1 MIPRFGRDRRVD
13 APTTRVVGPIRRRDQ
28 REEHHTKA
36 ATGGLGPVVQ
46 ERWTSESVDPLRRI
60 FFPETRPQNVP
71 HRSWRNVADGPVNPE
86 RVEVRNAARMTEIV
100 KGVATWLGANLVGVC
115 ALDQAFVFTHHGLR
129 IDFHKGR
136 AGQPVDLPHRYAIS
150 MAIEMEPENL
160 RNSPSFV
167 DGAAVGK
174 AYMESSKLAVHLAAY
189 IRELGWPAK
198 AHAFINEDVLHVP
211 IAVTAGLGELARN
224 GSLITRRYGPR
235 VRLSTVTTDLP
246 LVPDRPVD
254 LGVQALCS
262 MCDKCAA
269 NCPAQAIPFGPK
281 TVSNGIER
289 WQVDNDKCM
298 TYWVA
303 NRARFNDCARC
314 IATCPWNVP
323 DSGWNR
329 LLTWGIPRSRWWR
342 RAFLWLD
349 DRRRGRKPNP
359 PQEWLYYKI
368 PGDRTTWTI
377 PRVID

>member
-1 MIPRFGRDRRVD
+1 MDRRVD

-36 ATGGLGPVVQ
+36 AIGGLGPVVQ
-46 ERWTSESVDPLRRI
+46 QRWTSESIDPLRRI
-60 FFPETRPQNVP
+60 FFPESRARNVP
-71 HRSWRNVADGPVNPE
+71 HRSWRDVADGPVNPE

-100 KGVATWLGANLVGVC
+100 KGVATWLGAALVGV
-115 ALDQAFVFTHHGLR
+115 AHLDQAFVFTHHGLR

-136 AGQPVDLPHRYAIS
+136 AGQPVDLPHRFAIS
-150 MAIEMEPENL
+150 MAIPMEHENL

-174 AYMESSKLAVHLAAY
+174 AYMESSKLAVHLAAW

-198 AHAFINEDVLHVP
+198 AHFFINEDVLHVP

-224 GSLITRRYGPR
+224 GSIITRKFGPR

-246 LVPDRPVD
+246 LCADKPIDI
-254 LGVQALCS
+254 GVQALCE
-262 MCDKCAA
+262 MCNKCAA
-269 NCPAQAIPFGPK
+269 NCPAQAIPFGGK
-281 TVSNGIER
+281 TVTNGIER

-323 DSGWNR
+323 DTR
-329 LLTWGIPRSRWWR
+329 VQRALTWGIPRSRLWR

-359 PQEWLYYKI
+359 SQEWLYYKV
-368 PGDRTTWTI
+368 PGDKTTWTM
-377 PRVID
+377 PKVIE